1 MSKIP
6 FPFSVCE
13 KCCNKGLSAYEIAV
27 NNGFEGTEAE
37 WLESLEGDKG
47 DTPEKGVDYYTEE
60 EKTELIEE
68 ITEAVTGDIDAALD
82 NIIAIQNELL
92 GVSE

>member
-27 NNGFEGTEAE
+27 NNGFEGTEEE
-37 WLESLEGDKG
+37 WLESLEGD
-47 DTPEKGVDYYTEE
+47 TPQKGVDYYTEE
-60 EKTELIEE
+60 DKTELIEE
-68 ITEAVTGDIDAALD
+68 ISATVTDDIETALD
-82 NIIAIQNELL
+82 SIISIQNNLL